1 MYQQHSSAH
10 NGGEGDCISPLGAI
24 STYLVTEGIKLKNT
38 IAGSIYLALASS
50 IWGGMYVVVKVTVAV
65 IPPLELVW
73 MRYVV
78 AIIALLVIGFL
89 TRQTWRID
97 KRHFLLIIA
106 IGIIGNALSIVTQ
119 ETGTMLS
126 SAQMGAIITS
136 STPAF
141 MVIFARMLLKERLTL
156 KKGFSVCLA
165 TIGVFLIVGIGPI
178 NLSDKLGGVSLLVA
192 ALTWALM
199 SVLVKRVPS
208 DYSQI
213 VVTTYSILVA
223 LIVLTPFVLP
233 RLHIINLSQL
243 AHPAI
248 WGGVLYLGIISTAC
262 GFLLWN
268 RGLQMLN
275 ASSGGLFFFFQPVVG
290 ALLGWLI
297 LGENIGVTFWIGS
310 LLILTGV
317 LLVIMEKK

>member
-1 MYQQHSSAH
+1 M
-10 NGGEGDCISPLGAI
+10 
-24 STYLVTEGIKLKNT
+24 KNNLL
-38 IAGSIYLALASS
+38 GSIYLALASS
-50 IWGGMYVVVKVTVAV
+50 IWGGMYVVVKIVVSV

-73 MRYVV
+73 MRYLV
-78 AIIALLVIGFL
+78 AIVALLIIGFI
-89 TRQTWRID
+89 TRQKWRID
-97 KRHFLLIIA
+97 KRHFLIIIA
-106 IGIIGNALSIVTQ
+106 IGIIGNAISIFTQ

-141 MVIFARMLLKERLTL
+141 MVIFARLLLKERLTL
-156 KKGFSVCLA
+156 KKGLSVCLA
-165 TIGVFLIVGIGPI
+165 TIGVFLIVGVGHVTF
-178 NLSDKLGGVSLLVA
+178 SSTLGGISLIIA

-199 SVLVKRVPS
+199 SVLIKLVPS

-233 RLHIINLSQL
+233 RLHAMNTSQL
-243 AHPAI
+243 THPTI
-248 WGGVLYLGIISTAC
+248 WGGVLYLGIVSTAG

-275 ASSGGLFFFFQPVVG
+275 ASSGGIFFFFQPVVG
-290 ALLGWLI
+290 TLLGWVI
-297 LGENIGVTFWIGS
+297 LGENIGVTFWMGS
-310 LLILTGV
+310 ILILIGV

>member
-1 MYQQHSSAH
+1 M
-10 NGGEGDCISPLGAI
+10 
-24 STYLVTEGIKLKNT
+24 KNNWL
-38 IAGSIYLALASS
+38 GSIYLALAAS
-50 IWGGMYVVVKVTVAV
+50 IWGGMYVVVKIVVSV

-73 MRYVV
+73 MRYLV
-78 AIIALLVIGFL
+78 AIVALLSVGLI
-89 TRQTWRID
+89 TRQKWRIH
-97 KRHFLLIIA
+97 KRDFLIIIA
-106 IGIIGNALSIVTQ
+106 IGIIGNAVSIVTQ

-141 MVIFARMLLKERLTL
+141 MVIFARLLLKERLTV
-156 KKGFSVCLA
+156 KKGLSVCLA
-165 TIGVFLIVGIGPI
+165 TTGVFLIVGVDHV
-178 NLSDKLGGVSLLVA
+178 NLSGKLGGISLLVA

-199 SVLVKRVPS
+199 SVLVKRVPGE
-208 DYSQI
+208 YSQI

-223 LIVLTPFVLP
+223 LIVLTPFVMG
-233 RLHIINLSQL
+233 RLSAIPVAQL
-243 AHPAI
+243 GHPAI
-248 WGGVLYLGIISTAC
+248 WGGVLYLGIVSTAG

-290 ALLGWLI
+290 TLLGWLI

-310 LLILTGV
+310 ILILSGV
-317 LLVIMEKK
+317 VFVIYEKK